1 MSLSIKPITQI
12 PNKGLKATFTLP
24 ATPVVTTADAKAY
37 CRVDFS
43 EDDDLIDA
51 LVSSSTH
58 WVQNKLNRCLI
69 NQTVVA
75 EWDSVGYEVPLP
87 FIPVGTISEVVTVND
102 EGTEGT
108 LVLNTGYYKRND
120 LIKVSTPLGLKVTYT
135 SGYGTASTDVPAPI
149 ITAIKR
155 MTLALYDRRD
165 DEVQETNIEQIEIN
179 LMALIQPYINYNH
192 F

>member
-1 MSLSIKPITQI
+1 
-12 PNKGLKATFTLP
+12 
-24 ATPVVTTADAKAY
+24 VVTTADAKAY

-43 EDDDLIDA
+43 EDDDLIFA

-120 LIKVSTPLGLKVTYT
+120 LLKVSTPLGLKVTYT

-155 MTLALYDRRD
+155 MTLALFDRRD